1 MSSTPESAALAN
13 HNGKLAEE
21 IVQSLLPGLV
31 YVGADLDAEYRG
43 RPLEI
48 KSCQMV
54 CQASDRG
61 QRPGRFWFRGDQD
74 QALKEEDGYYAL
86 VVLDLGNACFF
97 CLAEARELLK
107 DFSGAMTVSWR
118 TIARRVA

>member
-1 MSSTPESAALAN
+1 MTPNPESAALAN
-13 HNGKLAEE
+13 HNGRLAEE
-21 IVQSLLPGLV
+21 IVQTLLPELR

-48 KSCQMV
+48 KSCQMI

-61 QRPGRFWFRGDQD
+61 QRPGRFWFRADQD
-74 QALKEEDGYYAL
+74 MKLKEEDGYYAL
-86 VVLDLGNACFF
+86 VVLDLDNACFF
-97 CLAEARELLK
+97 CLAEARRLLR

-118 TIARRVA
+118 TLARRVA